1 MASIDTA
8 CPLDCESPLPI
19 FAFSACGGE
28 FNQAQINYLYIM
40 NADYPLVDWSN
51 PAEWAQRLA
60 LTTEAN
66 AIRRLTVLGAL
77 ADPTRTSTKRSG
89 GRLTYSPY
97 TYNLTADI
105 DEDNDTNYD
114 AARQFGCNGS
124 YRIYYSTLGG
134 KLYDPNA
141 IASINAWEPIT
152 ANDEDIVVI
161 KLAIQW
167 TETKMPLRIPNPIAA

>member
-8 CPLDCESPLPI
+8 CPANCDTPLGT
-19 FAFSACGGE
+19 FSFSACGGE

-51 PAEWAQRLA
+51 PGEWATRLA

-66 AIRRLTVLGAL
+66 AIRRLTVLGSLGA
-77 ADPTRTSTKRSG
+77 PTRTLTKRSA
-89 GRLTYSPY
+89 GRTSYSPF
-97 TYNLTADI
+97 TFNLTADI
-105 DEDNDTNYD
+105 DEDNNTNYD
-114 AARQFGCNGS
+114 AVRQFGCNGS

-152 ANDEDIVVI
+152 ANDEDIVVL
-161 KLAIQW
+161 KLSVQW
-167 TETKMPLRIPNPIAA
+167 TENKIPLQCTNPTA

>member
-8 CPLDCESPLPI
+8 CPANCDTPLGT
-19 FAFSACGGE
+19 FSFSACGGE

-51 PAEWAQRLA
+51 PGEWATRLA

-66 AIRRLTVLGAL
+66 AIRRLTVLGSL
-77 ADPTRTSTKRSG
+77 GDPTRTLTKRSA
-89 GRLTYSPY
+89 GRTSYSPF
-97 TYNLTADI
+97 TFNLTADI
-105 DEDNDTNYD
+105 DEDNNTNYD
-114 AARQFGCNGS
+114 AVRQFGCNGS

-141 IASINAWEPIT
+141 IASINSLEPIT
-152 ANDEDIVVI
+152 ANDEDIVVL
-161 KLAIQW
+161 KLSVQW
-167 TETKMPLRIPNPIAA
+167 TENKIPLRITNPIA